1 MGHFDEVTRVAI
13 SEILMSYMQ
22 ETRFGFVITPESF
35 EELTDEL
42 KGFFMT
48 SRNLKNAGDR
58 LLTQGP
64 QAFLSQQNGK
74 RRSF

>member
-1 MGHFDEVTRVAI
+1 MGHFEEVTRVAI

-22 ETRFGFVITPESF
+22 ETRFGYVVSPDAF
-35 EELTDEL
+35 EELADEL

-58 LLTQGP
+58 LLSQGP
-64 QAFLSQQNGK
+64 SALPTVQAG
-74 RRSF
+74 RRKSY